1 MTGIIL
7 CGGLSSRMGRDKG
20 LLQTEVTN
28 WATDAARKLQDL
40 GILVKASINTL
51 QENSYAHGLPGVEL
65 ITDNATLSVK
75 GPLLGLLS
83 GHIAHPAEDLFILA
97 CDLPLMET
105 ALLKELYTLYQK
117 QEADVFL
124 FTNEGEAEPLCAI
137 YTAAALQKIMNLL
150 QEGQLRKFS
159 MKFALDHLQ
168 LATIAL
174 KEEQKKHFQNF
185 NAHADLNGL

>member
-7 CGGLSSRMGRDKG
+7 CGGLSSRMGSDKG
-20 LLQTEVTN
+20 LLQTEAAN

-51 QENSYAHGLPGVEL
+51 QEGSYANGLPGVEL
-65 ITDNATLSVK
+65 ITDNTILPVK

-83 GHIAHPAEDLFILA
+83 AHIANPTEDLFILA
-97 CDLPLMET
+97 CDMPLMET
-105 ALLKELYTLYQK
+105 ALLKELYILYRK
-117 QEADVFL
+117 QDADVFL

-137 YTAAALQKIMNLL
+137 YTAAALHKIMTML
-150 QEGQLRKFS
+150 QEGQLKKFS

-168 LATIAL
+168 LAMLSL
-174 KEEQKKHFQNF
+174 KDEQKKYFRNF

>member
-7 CGGLSSRMGRDKG
+7 CGGLSSRMGSDKG
-20 LLQTEVTN
+20 LLRTEAAN

-51 QENSYAHGLPGVEL
+51 QENSYAHGLQGVEL
-65 ITDNATLSVK
+65 ITDNTTLPVK

-83 GHIAHPAEDLFILA
+83 AHIANPTEDLFVLA
-97 CDLPLMET
+97 CDMPLIET
-105 ALLKELYTLYQK
+105 FLLKELYTLYQK
-117 QEADVFL
+117 QEADAFL

-137 YTAAALQKIMNLL
+137 YTSAALQKIMTM
-150 QEGQLRKFS
+150 LRKGKLKKFS

-168 LATIAL
+168 LATLPL
-174 KEEQKKHFQNF
+174 KEEQKKYFQNF

>member
-7 CGGLSSRMGRDKG
+7 CGGLSSRMGSDKG
-20 LLQTEVTN
+20 LLQTEAAN

-51 QENSYAHGLPGVEL
+51 QENSYARGLPGVEL
-65 ITDNATLSVK
+65 ITDNTTLPVK

-83 GHIAHPAEDLFILA
+83 AHIANPTEDLFILA
-97 CDLPLMET
+97 CDMPLMET

-117 QEADVFL
+117 QDAEVFL
-124 FTNEGEAEPLCAI
+124 YTNEGEAEPLCAI
-137 YTAAALQKIMNLL
+137 YTAAALHQIMTMLR
-150 QEGQLRKFS
+150 EGQLKKFS
-159 MKFALDHLQ
+159 MKFTLDHLR
-168 LATIAL
+168 LATLPL
-174 KEEQKKHFQNF
+174 KEEQKKHFRNF